1 MYFTPRKSSGIIKSP
16 SPSSL
21 SHLDYPSHKT
31 PQIPTLAE
39 LSKKYLPKEI
49 PKEKEI
55 EFNDRK
61 INLEKKALI
70 GERERIEKEKESKFN
85 ERDYEWGGEEKI
97 EERMAPK
104 YELWN
109 HVTYY
114 PLLFS
119 LPTYFFLFL
128 FF

>member
-1 MYFTPRKSSGIIKSP
+1 MNFPPRKSSGILKSP

-21 SHLDYPSHKT
+21 SHLDHPSHKT
-31 PQIPTLAE
+31 PHIPTLVE

-70 GERERIEKEKESKFN
+70 EERERIEKEKESKFN

-97 EERMAPK
+97 EESMPPK

-109 HVTYY
+109 HVT
-114 PLLFS
+114 
-119 LPTYFFLFL
+119 
-128 FF
+128 